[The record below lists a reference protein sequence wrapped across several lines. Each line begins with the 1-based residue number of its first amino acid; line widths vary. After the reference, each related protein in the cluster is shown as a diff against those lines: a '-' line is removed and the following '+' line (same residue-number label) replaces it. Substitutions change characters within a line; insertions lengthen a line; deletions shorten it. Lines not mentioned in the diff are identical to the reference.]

1 MEAPANE
8 YKDAHDFVTQERNF
22 SLLFNQITL
31 FFLIKNEKTFFF
43 FLATLHG
50 MWHLNSLTRNLTH
63 APCIGSGES

>member
-31 FFLIKNEKTFFF
+31 FIFLIKNEKKKNNLFFWSHCMACGI
-43 FLATLHG
+43 LIPWPG
-50 MWHLNSLTRNLTH
+50 
-63 APCIGSGES
+63 I